1 MIHSVNSALRAV
13 RGLSGLSGLRAL
25 RAHRVLPVV
34 LLLAAASIAR
44 ADETPTNAVPY
55 NTVRV
60 GEYWI
65 FYHVYAN
72 DVQGPYVPPGANLNL
87 KNNSTPYFAYLR
99 RLSTNFAAELTLGIP
114 PLTKTYGK
122 GPATAGSVPYNGV
135 EFTSARW
142 FAPSALLEYVFFDDT
157 HKLRPYI
164 GAGVNY
170 VYFYSRQ
177 QTAAGDAVV
186 GGPTRIFLPYS
197 IGPAATAG
205 LNYQITP
212 HWSIAASYSASR
224 VTSRFDARTEGV
236 DRTSQISFGPQT
248 AVLAAGFSF

>member
-1 MIHSVNSALRAV
+1 MIHSFRSALCAACAPRAV
-13 RGLSGLSGLRAL
+13 R
-25 RAHRVLPVV
+25 VLTVV
-34 LLLAAASIAR
+34 MLLCAASIAR
-44 ADETPTNAVPY
+44 ADENPNSAVPN
-55 NTVRV
+55 NTLRV

-72 DVQGPYVPPGANLNL
+72 DVQGPYVPSGTNLSV
-87 KNNSTPYFAYLR
+87 KNNSTPYLAYLR
-99 RLSTNFAAELTLGIP
+99 RLSTHFAAELTLGIP

-122 GPATAGSVPYNGV
+122 GPAAVGSVPYNGV
-135 EFTSARW
+135 QITSARW

-170 VYFYSRQ
+170 VWFYSRQ
-177 QTAAGDAVV
+177 QTAAGNAAV
-186 GGPTRIFLPYS
+186 GGPTAITLPYS

-205 LNYQITP
+205 LNFQLTP
-212 HWSIAASYSASR
+212 RWSIVASYSAAR
-224 VTSRFDARTEGV
+224 VKSNFVAHTEGV
-236 DRTSQISFGPQT
+236 ARTSTISFGPQT

>member
-1 MIHSVNSALRAV
+1 MIHFVNSAVRATRSPRARRAFHALQAV
-13 RGLSGLSGLRAL
+13 RA
-25 RAHRVLPVV
+25 LPVV
-34 LLLAAASIAR
+34 LLFCAASIAG
-44 ADETPTNAVPY
+44 ADEMPTNQVPD

-72 DVQGPYVPPGANLNL
+72 DVAGPYVPPGANLHL
-87 KNNSTPYFAYLR
+87 KNNATPYLAYLR
-99 RLSTNFAAELTLGIP
+99 RLSTHFAAELTLGIP

-122 GPATAGSVPYNGV
+122 GPATVGSVPYNGV
-135 EFTSARW
+135 ELTSARW

-177 QTAAGDAVV
+177 QTPAGDAAV
-186 GGPTRIFLPYS
+186 GGPTRVFLPYS
-197 IGPAATAG
+197 VGPAATAG
-205 LNYQITP
+205 LNYQITS

>member
-1 MIHSVNSALRAV
+1 MIKS
-13 RGLSGLSGLRAL
+13 LRAL
-25 RAHRVLPVV
+25 PVM
-34 LLLAAASIAR
+34 LLLAAASIAH
-44 ADETPTNAVPY
+44 ADEIPGNDVPN

-72 DVQGPYVPPGANLNL
+72 DVAGPYVPAGANLSV
-87 KNNSTPYFAYLR
+87 KNNETPYFAYLR
-99 RLSTNFAAELTLGIP
+99 RLSTHFAAELTLGIP

-122 GPATAGSVPYNGV
+122 GPATVGSVPYNGV
-135 EFTSARW
+135 ELTTARW
-142 FAPSALLEYVFFDDT
+142 FAPSALIEYVFFDDT
-157 HKLRPYI
+157 CKLRPYI

-177 QTAAGDAVV
+177 QTAAGNAAV
-186 GGPTRIFLPYS
+186 GGPTAVFLPYS

-205 LNYQITP
+205 LNFQVTR

-224 VTSRFDARTEGV
+224 VTSRFDARTGGV

>member
-1 MIHSVNSALRAV
+1 MIKSF
-13 RGLSGLSGLRAL
+13 RAL
-25 RAHRVLPVV
+25 PVM
-34 LLLAAASIAR
+34 LLLAAASIAQ
-44 ADETPTNAVPY
+44 ADEISGGAIPN

-72 DVQGPYVPPGANLNL
+72 DVQGLYVPPGANLSV
-87 KNNSTPYFAYLR
+87 KNNETPYFAYLR
-99 RLSTNFAAELTLGIP
+99 RLSTHFAAELTLGIP

-122 GPATAGSVPYNGV
+122 GPATVGSVPYNGI
-135 EFTSARW
+135 ELTSARW
-142 FAPSALLEYVFFDDT
+142 FAPSALIEYVFFDDSC
-157 HKLRPYI
+157 KLRPYI

-177 QTAAGDAVV
+177 QTAAGNAAV
-186 GGPTRIFLPYS
+186 GGPTAVFLPYS
-197 IGPAATAG
+197 IGPAGTVG
-205 LNYQITP
+205 LNYQVTRR
-212 HWSIAASYSASR
+212 WSIAASYSASR
-224 VTSRFDARTEGV
+224 VTTRFDARTGGV

>member
-1 MIHSVNSALRAV
+1 MIHFVNSAVRVLRV
-13 RGLSGLSGLRAL
+13 PRAL
-25 RAHRVLPVV
+25 RVLPVV
-34 LLLAAASIAR
+34 LLFCAVSIAR
-44 ADETPTNAVPY
+44 ADEMPTYQVPN

-72 DVQGPYVPPGANLNL
+72 DVAGPYVPPGANLNL
-87 KNNSTPYFAYLR
+87 KNNATPYFAYLR
-99 RLSTNFAAELTLGIP
+99 RLSTHFAAELTLGIP

-122 GPATAGSVPYNGV
+122 GPATVGSVPYNGV
-135 EFTSARW
+135 EIASARW

-177 QTAAGDAVV
+177 QTAAGDAAV
-186 GGPTRIFLPYS
+186 GGPTRVFLPYS
-197 IGPAATAG
+197 LGPAATAG
-205 LNYQITP
+205 LNYQITRN
-212 HWSIAASYSASR
+212 WSIAASYSASR

>member
-1 MIHSVNSALRAV
+1 MINC
-13 RGLSGLSGLRAL
+13 LRAL
-25 RAHRVLPVV
+25 TVV
-34 LLLAAASIAR
+34 LLLVAALTCR
-44 ADETPTNAVPY
+44 ADEISGNDVPR

-72 DVQGPYVPPGANLNL
+72 DVSGPYAPPGYNLNL
-87 KNNSTPYFAYLR
+87 KNNQTPYLAYLR
-99 RLSTNFAAELTLGIP
+99 RLSTHFAAELTLGIP

-122 GPATAGSVPYNGV
+122 GPATVGSVPYNGV
-135 EFTSARW
+135 ELTSARW
-142 FAPSALLEYVFFDDT
+142 FAPSALIEYVFFDDSC
-157 HKLRPYI
+157 KLRPYI

-177 QTAAGDAVV
+177 QTAAGNAAL
-186 GGPTRIFLPYS
+186 GGPSAIFLPYS

-205 LNYQITP
+205 LNYQVTR

-224 VTSRFDARTEGV
+224 VTSRFDARTGGV